1 MGEGIFG
8 LGLIMRAVVQGEP
21 MGHPSPGRPFLRCT
35 GAGRAQLGGSVSPW
49 AQDCPSSTLGFQAV
63 LRTLDVSGPIN
74 SVVGS
79 DREKAQGGWKSSHL
93 AWFSAHS

>member
-35 GAGRAQLGGSVSPW
+35 GAEGPSWEGLSVP
-49 AQDCPSSTLGFQAV
+49 G
-63 LRTLDVSGPIN
+63 LRTARPPP
-74 SVVGS
+74 
-79 DREKAQGGWKSSHL
+79 
-93 AWFSAHS
+93 SASRQF